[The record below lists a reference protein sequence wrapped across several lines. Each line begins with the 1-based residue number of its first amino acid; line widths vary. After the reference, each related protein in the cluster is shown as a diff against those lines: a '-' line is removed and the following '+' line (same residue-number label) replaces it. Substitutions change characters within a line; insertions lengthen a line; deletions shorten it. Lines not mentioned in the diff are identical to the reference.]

1 MSDTTSIQTPAG
13 AREHARAQ
21 GGAVIET
28 MALIPA
34 SDYRSPPARVDPRDL
49 TWAET
54 VASGGYTSKVLS
66 AGSTVRLTDTQGE
79 ACAHLLLYNAQQP
92 WERLNVADTV
102 KVPWQAYL
110 SVGHPLLSDQG
121 RVLASLIADT
131 APQGHDAI
139 SGAAPRAN
147 HERRY
152 GDGSAGGPT
161 PAPRELFKLAA
172 AKHDLSP
179 RDIPP
184 SLSFFKGVRVGASGE
199 LDFSPT
205 ATPGAFIE
213 IKAEL
218 PLIVLIANTPHR
230 LDPRPDYVNTPLSV
244 LAWRG
249 EPTQPEDPLWS
260 STPEIERALWNTYD
274 YRNARA

>member
-1 MSDTTSIQTPAG
+1 MSGTHTPAG

-21 GGAVIET
+21 AGAVVET

-34 SDYRSPPARVDPRDL
+34 SDSADAPAHVDPSDL

-54 VASGGYTSKVLS
+54 VAAGGYTSKVLS
-66 AGSTVRLTDTQGE
+66 AGTTLRLTDPQGE
-79 ACAHLLLYNAQQP
+79 ACAHLLLYNAEQP

-110 SVGHPLLSDQG
+110 TAGHPLLSDQG
-121 RVLASLIADT
+121 RVLATLIADT

-139 SGAAPRAN
+139 SGAAPKAN

-184 SLSFFKGVRVGASGE
+184 SLSFFKGVRVSDTGD
-199 LDFSPT
+199 LVFSPT
-205 ATPGAFIE
+205 ASPGAYIE
-213 IKAEL
+213 IRAEL
-218 PLIVLIANTPHR
+218 PVILLIANAPHR
-230 LDPRPDYVNTPLSV
+230 LDPRPDYINTPLHI

-249 EPTQPEDPLWS
+249 EPTQSQDPLWS
-260 STPEIERALWNTYD
+260 STPELERALWNTYD